1 MRQWSKRKVEVK
13 TMPKIENGSVKR
25 IAVAVLI
32 IVIAGWIAW
41 VCDGIIIGKTERA
54 AAAAERAYIGQNINE
69 IKDGIKDLKQYFKV
83 P

>member
-1 MRQWSKRKVEVK
+1 MA
-13 TMPKIENGSVKR
+13 KIENGSIRK

-41 VCDGIIIGKTERA
+41 VCDGLITGKSERAVASTERIYIGK
-54 AAAAERAYIGQNINE
+54 NIDE
-69 IKDGIKDLKQYFKV
+69 IKRGITDLKKHFKL

>member
-1 MRQWSKRKVEVK
+1 
-13 TMPKIENGSVKR
+13 MPKIENDSIKR

-41 VCDGIIIGKTERA
+41 VCDGLITGKTERA
-54 AAAAERAYIGQNINE
+54 AAAMERSYIGENIRE
-69 IKDGIKDLKQYFKV
+69 MKEGIRDLKRHFNI